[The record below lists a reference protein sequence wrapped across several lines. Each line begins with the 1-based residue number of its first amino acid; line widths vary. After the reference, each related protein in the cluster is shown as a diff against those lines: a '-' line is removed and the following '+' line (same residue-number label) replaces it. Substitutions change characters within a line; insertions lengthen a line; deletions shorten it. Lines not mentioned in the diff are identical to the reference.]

1 MTDKKVISLL
11 LAVIMLLSSFMP
23 IAYAANNNEF
33 TIEDS
38 ALLENLRGYD
48 ENGDGKF
55 SQEEM
60 DKMTIV
66 TIPEGAKSIK
76 GLEHANNIETLAYY
90 YNGTLI
96 DFSTL
101 NKDNITWLTVYL
113 NKEYET
119 MDISFIKDF
128 KNLDNLTITS
138 NYPINIDILPLA
150 QLTKLSSLSLS
161 NVLVSD
167 YEDIK
172 TLTNLDYFSNT
183 NNDYQN
189 KNIVDISAISNLKNL
204 EYIYINGME
213 IKNINAVSN
222 LSKLTS
228 VAFQNCSGISDL
240 SALKNSK
247 GLTRISA
254 SSSDIAS
261 IAFISELPNL
271 TSIDL
276 YGTKISDKE
285 KANFLVLKDYNAYI
299 GENFDIDIQASIS
312 GLLDAEKW
320 NYVSENEG
328 IVIANGSVATAN
340 SVGTT
345 NIKITLKE
353 DESISKTMKVTV
365 SGISSNQAT
374 GTEAGKSTLISEEL
388 ILNANGDLWR
398 VYENAGKTQKID
410 TNVKKYVYE
419 FIYTDND
426 EAFNYTL
433 TQKND
438 GSVKYVF
445 NGVERPIENVKD
457 IYNNGYLS
465 TDGVFY
471 TINED
476 GTWEETT
483 NNVEKIVG
491 SYLVKSDGKTYT
503 TTNSL
508 VCNFKIIAASYNN
521 VVDGNKTVWEVWPG
535 QEPKKIGENF
545 KEFVPEDNTL
555 YYTTDGKIMDEY
567 GNEKQYLTECPTA
580 LGNTF
585 IIDKNNQLILN
596 EKVVLTNV
604 VSMILRYEPSNT
616 GTKNSALLVRND
628 GSVWI
633 LKISGEAELTKLEPQ
648 SDNVY
653 FENKNYTTKPTAGV
667 TSYTAEVLVGFDIKN
682 LSVNQAISASN
693 FKSGFTAKAFKD
705 GIELTGT
712 EKISTGTI
720 IELYNSKGELVEE
733 YTALVYGDVTGS
745 GNPGSK
751 DALAIVKNRTGKVAI
766 EDALNLEA
774 ARVTES
780 SRQKGGIPTSSDAL
794 AIIKAK
800 LGKYTINV

>member
-410 TNVKKYVYE
+410 TNVKKYVYS
-419 FIYTDND
+419 N
-426 EAFNYTL
+426 N
-433 TQKND
+433 
-438 GSVKYVF
+438 
-445 NGVERPIENVKD
+445 IE
-457 IYNNGYLS
+457 
-465 TDGVFY
+465 
-471 TINED
+471 
-476 GTWEETT
+476 
-483 NNVEKIVG
+483 
-491 SYLVKSDGKTYT
+491 KS
-503 TTNSL
+503 N
-508 VCNFKIIAASYNN
+508 
-521 VVDGNKTVWEVWPG
+521 
-535 QEPKKIGENF
+535 
-545 KEFVPEDNTL
+545 
-555 YYTTDGKIMDEY
+555 
-567 GNEKQYLTECPTA
+567 
-580 LGNTF
+580 
-585 IIDKNNQLILN
+585 
-596 EKVVLTNV
+596 
-604 VSMILRYEPSNT
+604 
-616 GTKNSALLVRND
+616 
-628 GSVWI
+628 
-633 LKISGEAELTKLEPQ
+633 
-648 SDNVY
+648 
-653 FENKNYTTKPTAGV
+653 
-667 TSYTAEVLVGFDIKN
+667 IKN
-682 LSVNQAISASN
+682 R
-693 FKSGFTAKAFKD
+693 K
-705 GIELTGT
+705 
-712 EKISTGTI
+712 
-720 IELYNSKGELVEE
+720 
-733 YTALVYGDVTGS
+733 
-745 GNPGSK
+745 
-751 DALAIVKNRTGKVAI
+751 
-766 EDALNLEA
+766 
-774 ARVTES
+774 
-780 SRQKGGIPTSSDAL
+780 
-794 AIIKAK
+794 
-800 LGKYTINV
+800 